1 MKRASCVR
9 QFFWVALFLF
19 SLVHMAWAADT
30 VATNKGEFIG
40 WHYTLGFDE
49 RFRVEDK
56 WNFDFNKTIKDNGN
70 LFFNRF
76 RLNFRASLTD
86 EYLKKWAEVFI
97 EGLDA
102 QTGGCRIKAT
112 ASQTDEFD
120 LHQAYLNI
128 INLAGS
134 DFSFKAGRQELKY
147 GAGRLISAPAW
158 ANIIRTFD
166 AGVVRY
172 SHKGFY
178 DDIFYARN
186 VKTITHAFDNS
197 YADEVLSG
205 TYFGYQKY
213 AVAPLFEGYY
223 LSLVNTQ
230 AKNDIH
236 RYTVGA
242 RLKAL
247 IAFGATVDIEVPY
260 QFGNDAGKQVR
271 AYAFHVDIAKSFES
285 IAWRPKISL
294 AYDLASGDKKV
305 TDNANNTF
313 IPLYQS
319 THEPY
324 GIMDFFRWENMRNPE
339 LSVTFSPTE
348 KLRLIPQVDFF
359 WLDSKYDSWYSSS
372 GTALRTNTTGV
383 RSSYVGNE
391 ASLRFCYDF
400 TKNIKA
406 GIGYAHFFTGGYVKE
421 TGVHADADWIYSQII
436 IKY

>member
-1 MKRASCVR
+1 MRRVL
-9 QFFWVALFLF
+9 FLTTLFLF
-19 SLVHMAWAADT
+19 SLVHAALAADA
-30 VATNKGEFIG
+30 VSNDKGEFIG
-40 WHYTLGFDE
+40 WHYQLGFDE
-49 RFRVEDK
+49 RFRIEERRD
-56 WNFDFNKTIKDNGN
+56 FDFNKAVKDNGN

-86 EYLKKWAEVFI
+86 EYLNKRAEVFI

-102 QTGGCRIKAT
+102 QTGGYRLKAT

-120 LHQAYLNI
+120 LHQAYVNVLNI
-128 INLAGS
+128 AGS
-134 DFSFKAGRQELKY
+134 DFSVKVGRQELKY
-147 GAGRLISAPAW
+147 GAGRLISAPVW

-166 AGVVRY
+166 AGVIRY
-172 SHKGFY
+172 AHNRFY

-197 YADEVLSG
+197 YPSEVLIG

-242 RLKAL
+242 RLKAMFF
-247 IAFGATVDIEVPY
+247 FGTSIDIEAPY
-260 QFGNDAGKQVR
+260 QFGEDAGKQVR
-271 AYAFHVDIAKSFES
+271 AYAFHADIAKSFES
-285 IAWRPKISL
+285 LPWRPKISL
-294 AYDLASGDKKV
+294 AYDLASGDKKA
-305 TDNANNTF
+305 TDNVNNTF

-339 LSVTFSPTE
+339 LSMTFYPTE
-348 KLRLIPQVDFF
+348 KFRFSPQVDLF
-359 WLDSKYDSWYSSS
+359 WLDSVNDAWYNSS
-372 GTALRTNTTGV
+372 GTVVRKKTTGD
-383 RSSYVGNE
+383 RSFYVGSE
-391 ASLRFCYDF
+391 ASLRFYYDF
-400 TKNIKA
+400 SKNISLET
-406 GIGYAHFFTGGYVKE
+406 GGAHFFSGGYVRD
-421 TGVHADADWIYSQII
+421 TGANDDANWVYTQLT